1 MPTGTTPVEAILKRE
16 RLVIAVGLALIAG
29 LSWWWLLIG
38 SGTGM
43 SVLAMSTWAFPPPAS
58 AAMTLDW
65 SAGYAVVMFLMWWI
79 MMIAMMTPSAAPTI
93 LLYAHVYRFERKL
106 GRLPGATTPTFAF
119 ALGYL
124 LAWMGFS
131 ALATG
136 LQWGFERTGLMH
148 AMLMWS
154 TSSVFSGLLLLA
166 AGVYQLTPLKHAC
179 LDHCRSPAHFLAAN
193 FEPGALGALRMG
205 TKHGAYCLGCCWLL
219 MALLFAGG
227 VMNLVWIAGL
237 AILVLA
243 EKVFPYGPWIARISG
258 IAMCAGGLWLLG
270 LHDPA

>member
-1 MPTGTTPVEAILKRE
+1 MGTTPVEAILKRE
-16 RLVIAVGLALIAG
+16 RLVIVIGLALLVA
-29 LSWWWLLIG
+29 LSWWWLLVG

-43 SVLAMSTWAFPPPAS
+43 SILAMTTWAFPPPAS
-58 AAMTLDW
+58 PTMMHDW

-106 GRLPGATTPTFAF
+106 GRLSGATTPTFAF
-119 ALGYL
+119 AMGYL
-124 LAWMGFS
+124 LTWMGFS

-136 LQWGFERTGLMH
+136 LQWGFERAGLLH

-166 AGVYQLTPLKHAC
+166 AGGYQLTPLKHAC
-179 LDHCRSPAHFLAAN
+179 LDHCRTPAHFLAAN
-193 FEPGALGALRMG
+193 FKPGAMGALRMG
-205 TKHGAYCLGCCWLL
+205 AKHGAFCLGCCWLL

-243 EKVFPYGPWIARISG
+243 EKVLPHGPWIARISG
-258 IAMCAGGLWLLG
+258 VAMCAGGLWLLV
-270 LHDPA
+270 